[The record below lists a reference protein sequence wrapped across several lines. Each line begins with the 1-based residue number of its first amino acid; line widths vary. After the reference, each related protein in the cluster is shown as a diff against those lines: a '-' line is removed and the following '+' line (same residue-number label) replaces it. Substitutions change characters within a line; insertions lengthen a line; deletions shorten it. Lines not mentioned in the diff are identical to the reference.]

1 MNILKDIANF
11 LYSLVISFGFKL
23 IWAAVVVFA
32 GIYLVKLVVKLMEKA
47 NKVSHLDVGVKRF
60 LVNTVKVLC
69 YVLIVIVAAG
79 IVGIPAASFITVL
92 GSAGVAIGLALQ
104 GSLSNIAGSILIL
117 VNKPFVIGDYI
128 DANGVSGTVEDI
140 GFFYTTL
147 TTPDNK
153 KVTVPNGA
161 LSNSNIVNYS
171 AKNIRRVDFTFSV
184 GYESDIELVK
194 KLLVK
199 AAVTHPLVLKE
210 PLPFVGLS
218 THGDSAL
225 AFTLRTWVNSGD
237 YWTVYFD
244 LNETVKAEFDA
255 NGIEIP
261 YNQLDVHVKNK

>member
-1 MNILKDIANF
+1 M
-11 LYSLVISFGFKL
+11 
-23 IWAAVVVFA
+23 
-32 GIYLVKLVVKLMEKA
+32 
-47 NKVSHLDVGVKRF
+47 
-60 LVNTVKVLC
+60 T
-69 YVLIVIVAAG
+69 
-79 IVGIPAASFITVL
+79 
-92 GSAGVAIGLALQ
+92 
-104 GSLSNIAGSILIL
+104 
-117 VNKPFVIGDYI
+117 
-128 DANGVSGTVEDI
+128 
-140 GFFYTTL
+140 YTKL

-255 NGIEIP
+255 VGIQYTEEMIHKVAELRVKEEINRGVQMIQYQVITLMTTNGQSPFVTVFMYLNEARDEQEKALKETIIRVKTNSVEEATRL
-261 YNQLDVHVKNK
+261 LDPTDIAGLQRLMEAKRNLQDLQKLHISID

>member
-1 MNILKDIANF
+1 MNILKDIGYF
-11 LYSLVISFGFKL
+11 LYNLAMSFGFKL

-32 GIYLVKLVVKLMEKA
+32 GIYLVKFLMKFMEKA
-47 NKVSHLDVGVKRF
+47 NKISKLDVGVKRF
-60 LVNTVKVLC
+60 LLNTVKVLC
-69 YVLIVIVAAG
+69 YVVIIIVAAG
-79 IVGIPAASFITVL
+79 IVGIPAASFITIL

-171 AKNIRRVDFTFSV
+171 AKDIRRVDFSISV
-184 GYESDIELVK
+184 AYDSDIELVK

-199 AAVTHPLVLKE
+199 AAVTHPLVLKD
-210 PLPFVGLS
+210 PIPFVGLS
-218 THGDSAL
+218 THGESAL
-225 AFTLRTWVNSGD
+225 VFTLRTWSNTSD

-244 LNETVKAEFDA
+244 LNETIKAEFDA

-261 YNQLDVHVKNK
+261 YNQLDVHITNK